1 MLTILTH
8 VPSPALQQCE
18 ITFVNSE
25 SIDFARAVEEH
36 KEYCDVLKTLGARV
50 ITLTDNQPLPDCA
63 FVEDPIIVFDEVA
76 VLASMGVASRRK
88 ELPLLEKFFSR
99 YRRLE
104 RVQLPAKIEGG
115 DVLKIGNNI
124 FVGQSART
132 NKAGIQALAAIIEP
146 LGYEVVPVNV
156 SGCLHL
162 KTGCTA
168 LDSETILINSDWIET
183 IPFARY
189 KKIETLPQEPFGA
202 NVLPIFD
209 SICMNSA
216 APETIELV
224 RSMDY
229 EVVAM
234 DISEFTKAEA
244 GLTCMSVPFNDTP

>member
-18 ITFVNSE
+18 LTFVNSE
-25 SIDFARAVEEH
+25 SIDFARAAEQH
-36 KEYCDVLKTLGARV
+36 KNYCDSLKTLGGRV
-50 ITLTDNQPLPDCA
+50 ITLTDNRSLPDCA
-63 FVEDPIIVFDEVA
+63 FVEDPVIVFDEVA
-76 VLASMGVASRRK
+76 VLASMGVASRRQ
-88 ELPLLEKFFSR
+88 ELPLLEMFFSR
-99 YRRLE
+99 YRPVERL
-104 RVQLPAKIEGG
+104 QLPAKIEGG

-146 LGYEVVPVNV
+146 LDYEVVPVNV